1 SLMVAVDMKARPDAP
16 KPCCGGNVN
25 VFMTSCKVPVKA
37 QILLRCGSFLPS
49 ARLAIVQIQAAATG
63 GADPLPQHALWQC
76 SNRCTVTLR

>member
-1 SLMVAVDMKARPDAP
+1 MVAVDMGARPDAP

-49 ARLAIVQIQAAATG
+49 AQLAAVQIQAAATG
-63 GADPLPQHALWQC
+63 GADSLPQRTLWHC
-76 SNRCTVTLR
+76 SNRLAVTLQ